1 MFFDTQRLNLL
12 MTVDHRVEVGESH
25 THTESWYMGPGAR
38 NKKKWRGRGAE
49 SRPVQWRK
57 GEIK

>member
-1 MFFDTQRLNLL
+1 MLFFDTQRLNLL

-38 NKKKWRGRGAE
+38 NKKNGGGEGRNPDQC
-49 SRPVQWRK
+49 S
-57 GEIK
+57 GEKAK